1 MRMHL
6 ALLTMLV
13 ASACAGEDGVSY
25 LTDLSDEAAGA
36 NCPSGGVKITTG
48 PDDNGNGTLDGDEV
62 AQTKYVCG
70 NRTLTDVVAE
80 APGTNCAA
88 GGVKITQ
95 GADTNGDGTL
105 QASEATSTQYIC
117 GSAEAVVAKAFKM
130 AGTAANTGM
139 PITIVSA
146 TIQAKGAGD
155 ILAIGSSDLFCT
167 ATECPATG
175 NPPASAYLWMADDA
189 NTTAPNVDYDFVY
202 LQPNESQSIT
212 RTVSFPVTQA
222 GAYTYNLRGQDVM
235 GDLTYYRSGL
245 TLVYLP

>member
-1 MRMHL
+1 M
-6 ALLTMLV
+6 TTLV

-25 LTDLSDEAAGA
+25 LTDLNDEAAGA

-48 PDDNGNGTLDGDEV
+48 PDDNGNGSLDADEV

-80 APGTNCAA
+80 APGTNCPA
-88 GGVKITQ
+88 GGVKISQ

-105 QASEATSTQYIC
+105 QTGEATSTQYIC
-117 GSAEAVVAKAFKM
+117 GSAEAVVAKAFRM
-130 AGTAANTGM
+130 PGVAVNTGM
-139 PITIVSA
+139 PTTILGA

-167 ATECPATG
+167 PTECPAG
-175 NPPASAYLWMADDA
+175 NPAASAYMWIADEA
-189 NTTAPNVDYDFVY
+189 NTVAPNVDYDFVY
-202 LQPNESQSIT
+202 LQPNLTQSLT
-212 RTVSFPVTQA
+212 RTVFFPVTQA
-222 GAYTYNLRGQDVM
+222 GAYTYNLRGQDVV
-235 GDLTYYRSGL
+235 GDLTFYRTGL

>member
-6 ALLTMLV
+6 ALLMTLV

-25 LTDLSDEAAGA
+25 LTDLSDEAAGS
-36 NCPSGGVKITTG
+36 NCPTGGVKITTG
-48 PDDNGNGTLDGDEV
+48 PDDNGNGSLDADEV

-70 NRTLTDVVAE
+70 NRSITDVVAE
-80 APGTNCAA
+80 APGTNCPA
-88 GGVKITQ
+88 GGVKISQ
-95 GADTNGDGTL
+95 GADTNADGTL

-130 AGTAANTGM
+130 AGTAANMAM
-139 PITIVSA
+139 PITILSA
-146 TIQAKGAGD
+146 TIQARGAGD
-155 ILAIGSSDLFCT
+155 IIAIGSSDLFCT
-167 ATECPATG
+167 PAECPATG

-189 NTTAPNVDYDFVY
+189 NTVAPTTDYDFVY

-212 RTVSFPVTQA
+212 RTVAFPVTQA
-222 GAYTYNLRGQDVM
+222 GAFTYNLRGQDVA

>member
-1 MRMHL
+1 MRRHL
-6 ALLTMLV
+6 ALFTML
-13 ASACAGEDGVSY
+13 AATGCAGEDGVSF
-25 LTDLSDEAAGA
+25 LTDLSDEAAGT

-48 PDDNGNGTLDGDEV
+48 PDDNGNGTLDADEV

-70 NRTLTDVVAE
+70 NRTLTDVTPE
-80 APGTNCAA
+80 AAGANCPA
-88 GGVKITQ
+88 GGVKIAQ
-95 GADTNGDGTL
+95 GADANGDGTL
-105 QASEATSTQYIC
+105 QAGEATSTQYVC

-139 PITIVSA
+139 PITIISA

-167 ATECPATG
+167 VTECPATG
-175 NPPASAYLWMADDA
+175 NPPASAYLWMADDM
-189 NTTAPNVDYDFVY
+189 NTVAPTVDYDFVF
-202 LQPNESQSIT
+202 LQPNESQSLT
-212 RTVSFPVTQA
+212 RSVFFPVTQA

>member
-1 MRMHL
+1 MHL
-6 ALLTMLV
+6 ALFTMLA

-25 LTDLSDEAAGA
+25 LTDLSDEAAGS
-36 NCPSGGVKITTG
+36 NCSSGGVKITTG
-48 PDDNGNGTLDGDEV
+48 PDDNGNGTLDADEV

-80 APGTNCAA
+80 APGTNCPA
-88 GGVKITQ
+88 GGVKIAQ
-95 GADTNGDGTL
+95 GTDTNGDGTL

-117 GSAEAVVAKAFKM
+117 GSAEAVVAKAFNN
-130 AGTAANTGM
+130 AGVAANTGM
-139 PITIVSA
+139 PITIVTG

-175 NPPASAYLWMADDA
+175 TPPASGRLWLADDA
-189 NTTAPNVDYDFVY
+189 NMAAPAADYDFVF

-212 RTVSFPVTQA
+212 RSVFFPVTQA
-222 GAYTYNLRGQDVM
+222 GAYTYNVRGQDVA